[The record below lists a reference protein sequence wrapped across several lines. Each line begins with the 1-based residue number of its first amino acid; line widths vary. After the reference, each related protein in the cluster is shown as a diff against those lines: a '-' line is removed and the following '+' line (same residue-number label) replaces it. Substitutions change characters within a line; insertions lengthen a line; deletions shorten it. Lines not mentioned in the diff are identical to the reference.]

1 MIYHTITA
9 ENPLI
14 PRNSSNG
21 MQIIRNMK
29 LTLLSFQERF
39 LNFRENMGISATS
52 NHEKSITIIIR
63 YITLDVYKRQLLYY
77 IGLKLTGH

>member
-14 PRNSSNG
+14 PRKISKG
-21 MQIIRNMK
+21 IQTIRNIK

-39 LNFRENMGISATS
+39 LNFNENIGISDTN
-52 NHEKSITIIIR
+52 NHENKSTTTR
-63 YITLDVYKRQLLYY
+63 R
-77 IGLKLTGH
+77 

>member
-21 MQIIRNMK
+21 MQTIRNMK

-52 NHEKSITIIIR
+52 NHENVEALEAKMQAMREAQKIFAT
-63 YITLDVYKRQLLYY
+63 YD
-77 IGLKLTGH
+77 

>member
-21 MQIIRNMK
+21 MQTIRNMK
-29 LTLLSFQERF
+29 LTLLSFQEHYHYNKVYNIAMCQQKIF
-39 LNFRENMGISATS
+39 AT
-52 NHEKSITIIIR
+52 
-63 YITLDVYKRQLLYY
+63 YD
-77 IGLKLTGH
+77 